1 MKPTRR
7 PPLSLGVTAI
17 LVLVFLGLLWW
28 PVALR
33 SARGAEADDGLVE
46 MVISFLHDKDKE
58 IRSLALEQ
66 VRAEVPG
73 TDATQRL
80 AAELPKLPAEAQ
92 RGLLGALA
100 DRGDPVARPAVL
112 ELLEDTENETVRAAA
127 IEALGYLGEPGDTG
141 RLIELLAD
149 GDESEKAAAR
159 GALTRLSAPS
169 VPELI
174 VVAARQLPPAQAVPL
189 IEILTERR
197 ALQTIPDLLQLAVG
211 SEERTRRAAMAALGE
226 MAGPQHI
233 PGMVHGVLRAQE
245 GPEREAAE
253 KALMFVCNRIEAPQR
268 RTAELLAT
276 VARLGP
282 EEQTALLPAL
292 GRVGGTEALAVVSAA
307 IAHSNAER
315 HEAGV
320 RALCNWPDASVAPQ
334 LINLVENDAHRSH
347 RIAALRAVIRIAPL
361 PDGRTDAQ
369 KLDLLKR
376 AMSLCTRD
384 EERQLILRRAQAV
397 RTVDTLRFLLPYL
410 DEPKFAQTACQSI
423 VELAHHRELREAN
436 KEEFHQALDR
446 VMEISRDAVVIER
459 AQRYKKGQTWAG
471 PLP

>member
-7 PPLSLGVTAI
+7 PPLSLGVTGI
-17 LVLVFLGLLWW
+17 LVLVCLGLLWW

-33 SARGAEADDGLVE
+33 SACGAEADDGLVE
-46 MVISFLHDKDKE
+46 MVISFLHEKDKE

-66 VRAEVPG
+66 VRTEVPG
-73 TDATQRL
+73 ADATQRL

-92 RGLLGALA
+92 PGLLSALA
-100 DRGDPVARPAVL
+100 DRGDRVARPAVL
-112 ELLEDTENETVRAAA
+112 ELLEDTENETVRVAA
-127 IEALGYLGEPGDTG
+127 IEALGHLGVPGDTG

-149 GDESEKAAAR
+149 GDESEKVAAR
-159 GALTRLSAPS
+159 DALTRLSAPG

-197 ALQTIPDLLQLAVG
+197 ALQTMPDLLQLAVG

-276 VARLGP
+276 MARLGP

-292 GRVGGTEALAVVSAA
+292 GRVGGTEALAVVSTA

-320 RALCNWPDASVAPQ
+320 RALCNWPDASVAPE

-384 EERQLILRRAQAV
+384 EERQLILRRAQAI
-397 RTVDTLRFLLPYL
+397 RTVDTLRSLLPYL

-446 VMEISRDAVVIER
+446 VMETSRDAVVIER

-471 PLP
+471 PSP